1 MTTTLVENLPHI
13 TATGVIIKAVLILAI
28 ISALAGFGTFI
39 ERKVLA
45 FMQRR
50 LGPMHVGPY
59 GILQIAADG
68 IKLFTKEDIIPQNA
82 NSFIFK
88 IAPVI
93 TAATAFIALSSV
105 PVFPDFTIPELFRL
119 PEWFPIFGGV
129 MLGDVFV
136 PSIASDLNIGILF
149 VLGMMAAG
157 LYGPLLAGMSQA
169 NKWGIIGASRTA
181 VQFLSYEVVTGLS
194 ILAPIM
200 LVGSLSFVDFN
211 NYQMEEGVWMVVY
224 QPVAFVLFLIAGFAE
239 TNRTPFDLLEHEAEV
254 VSGYA
259 TEYSGMRWGMFFI
272 GEYANM
278 ITISIITAVV
288 FLGGYDSACTLGWL
302 FMILKVAFT
311 FFLMLWVRASWP
323 HVRPD
328 QLMWLCWKVLMPLAV
343 VNILITATV
352 VMLLN

>member
-1 MTTTLVENLPHI
+1 MESTLIENLPQI
-13 TATGVIIKAVLILAI
+13 TWVGVLIKAIIILAI

-59 GILQIAADG
+59 GLLQIAADG

-82 NSFIFK
+82 NKLIFM

-93 TAATAFIALSSV
+93 TAATAFIALAAV
-105 PVFPDFTIPELFRL
+105 PVFPDFVIPSWIPVL
-119 PEWFPIFGGV
+119 GGT
-129 MLGDVFV
+129 FV
-136 PSIASDLNIGILF
+136 PSIAADLNIGILF

-169 NKWGIIGASRTA
+169 NKWGIIGAARTA

-200 LVGSLSFVDFN
+200 IVGSLSFVDFN
-211 NYQMEEGVWMVVY
+211 NYQSEGIMSWMVWK

-278 ITISIITAVV
+278 ITISVIAAIV
-288 FLGGYDSACTLGWL
+288 FLGGYDAASAIGWL
-302 FMILKVAFT
+302 TIMLKIAFF
-311 FFLMLWVRASWP
+311 FFLMLWVRAAWP

-343 VNILITATV
+343 VNILVTAL
-352 VMLLN
+352 VMMV

>member
-1 MTTTLVENLPHI
+1 METTTLIANLPHV
-13 TATGVIIKAVLILAI
+13 TPLGVIIKAIIILAV
-28 ISALAGFGTFI
+28 ISAIAGFGTYI

-59 GILQIAADG
+59 GLLQIAADG

-82 NSFIFK
+82 NKFIFK

-105 PVFPDFTIPELFRL
+105 PVFPDFTIPEFIPL
-119 PEWFPIFGGV
+119 IGGT
-129 MLGDVFV
+129 FV

-157 LYGPLLAGMSQA
+157 LYGPLLAGMAQA
-169 NKWGIIGASRTA
+169 NKWGIIGSARTA

-194 ILAPIM
+194 VLAPIM
-200 LVGSLSFVDFN
+200 IVGSLSFVDFN
-211 NYQMEEGVWMVVY
+211 NAQSGGITHWLIWQ
-224 QPVAFVLFLIAGFAE
+224 QPVAFILFLIAGFAE

-278 ITISIITAVV
+278 ITVSILASVI
-288 FLGGYDSACTLGWL
+288 FLGGYDTSCELGWL
-302 FMILKVAFT
+302 FIILKIAFF

-323 HVRPD
+323 HIRPD

-343 VNILITATV
+343 VNILITAIV
-352 VMLLN
+352 LMV

>member
-1 MTTTLVENLPHI
+1 MEVVTYTNVETFVQHLPEV
-13 TATGVIIKAVLILAI
+13 TAVGVWIKAIIILAV
-28 ISALAGFGTFI
+28 ISAIAGFGTFI

-59 GILQIAADG
+59 GLLQLIADG
-68 IKLFTKEDIIPQNA
+68 IKLFTKEDIVPQNA
-82 NSFIFK
+82 NRLIFMV
-88 IAPVI
+88 APII
-93 TAATAFIALSSV
+93 TAATAFIALAAV
-105 PVFPDFTIPELFRL
+105 PVFPDFTIPEWIPLL
-119 PEWFPIFGGV
+119 GGT
-129 MLGDVFV
+129 FV
-136 PSIASDLNIGILF
+136 PSIAADLNIGILF

-169 NKWGIIGASRTA
+169 NKWGIIGAARTA

-211 NYQMEEGVWMVVY
+211 AYQQGGIADFIWK
-224 QPVAFVLFLIAGFAE
+224 QPVAFILFLIAGFAE

-278 ITISIITAVV
+278 ITISIIAAVV
-288 FLGGYDSACTLGWL
+288 FLGGYSEEGIGWL
-302 FMILKVAFT
+302 TIILKVGFF
-311 FFLMLWVRASWP
+311 FFLMLWIRAAWP

-328 QLMWLCWKVLMPLAV
+328 QLMWLCWKVLMPIAV
-343 VNILITATV
+343 INVVITGM
-352 VMLLN
+352 VMMV

>member
-1 MTTTLVENLPHI
+1 METTLVENLPEV
-13 TATGVIIKAVLILAI
+13 TAAGVIIKAVIILAI
-28 ISALAGFGTFI
+28 ISAIAGFGTFI

-59 GILQIAADG
+59 GLLQLAADG

-82 NSFIFK
+82 NKFIFMV
-88 IAPVI
+88 APII
-93 TAATAFIALSSV
+93 TAATAFIALAAV
-105 PVFPDFTIPELFRL
+105 PVFPDFTIPGWIPLL
-119 PEWFPIFGGV
+119 GGT
-129 MLGDVFV
+129 FV
-136 PSIASDLNIGILF
+136 PAISADLNIGILF
-149 VLGMMAAG
+149 VLGMMASG

-169 NKWGIIGASRTA
+169 NKWGIIGAARTA
-181 VQFLSYEVVTGLS
+181 IQFLSYEVVTGLS

-211 NYQMEEGVWMVVY
+211 NAQAGGISHWLIWQ

-239 TNRTPFDLLEHEAEV
+239 TNRTPFDLLEHEAEI

-278 ITISIITAVV
+278 ITISIIAAVV
-288 FLGGYDSACTLGWL
+288 FLGGYSEAGIGWL
-302 FMILKVAFT
+302 TIILKVGFF

-328 QLMWLCWKVLMPLAV
+328 QLMWLCWKVLMPIAV
-343 VNILITATV
+343 VNVVITGI
-352 VMLLN
+352 VMMV

>member
-1 MTTTLVENLPHI
+1 METTLVGNLPEV
-13 TATGVIIKAVLILAI
+13 TAAGVIIKAIIILAV
-28 ISALAGFGTFI
+28 ISAIAGFGTFI

-59 GILQIAADG
+59 GLLQLAADG
-68 IKLFTKEDIIPQNA
+68 IKLFTKEDIVPQNA
-82 NSFIFK
+82 NSLIFK
-88 IAPVI
+88 VAPII
-93 TAATAFIALSSV
+93 TAATAFIALSAV
-105 PVFPDFTIPELFRL
+105 PVFPDFTIPEWIPLL
-119 PEWFPIFGGV
+119 GG
-129 MLGDVFV
+129 VFV
-136 PSIASDLNIGILF
+136 PSIAADINIGILF
-149 VLGMMAAG
+149 VLGMMASG

-169 NKWGIIGASRTA
+169 NKWGIIGSARTA

-211 NYQMEEGVWMVVY
+211 NYQSGGVSNWLIWQ

-278 ITISIITAVV
+278 ITVAIIASIV
-288 FLGGYDSACTLGWL
+288 FLGGYSVEGIGWL
-302 FMILKVAFT
+302 FIILKVAFF
-311 FFLMLWVRASWP
+311 FFLMLWVRAAWP
-323 HVRPD
+323 HIRPD
-328 QLMWLCWKVLMPLAV
+328 QLMWLCWKVLMPIAMI
-343 VNILITATV
+343 NIVITGI
-352 VMLLN
+352 VMMI

>member
-1 MTTTLVENLPHI
+1 METTLVQNLPEV
-13 TATGVIIKAVLILAI
+13 TAAGVIIKAIIILAVI
-28 ISALAGFGTFI
+28 AAIAGFGTFI

-50 LGPMHVGPY
+50 LGPMHVGPH
-59 GILQIAADG
+59 GLLQLAADG
-68 IKLFTKEDIIPQNA
+68 TKLFTKEDIVPQNA
-82 NSFIFK
+82 NPLIFK
-88 IAPVI
+88 IAPSI

-105 PVFPDFTIPELFRL
+105 PVFPDFTIPSWVPL
-119 PEWFPIFGGV
+119 
-129 MLGDVFV
+129 LGDVFV
-136 PSIASDLNIGILF
+136 PSIAADINIGILF

-169 NKWGIIGASRTA
+169 NKWGIIGSARTA

-211 NYQMEEGVWMVVY
+211 AYQQGGISNWLIWQ

-259 TEYSGMRWGMFFI
+259 TEY
-272 GEYANM
+272 
-278 ITISIITAVV
+278 
-288 FLGGYDSACTLGWL
+288 
-302 FMILKVAFT
+302 
-311 FFLMLWVRASWP
+311 
-323 HVRPD
+323 
-328 QLMWLCWKVLMPLAV
+328 
-343 VNILITATV
+343 
-352 VMLLN
+352 

>member
-1 MTTTLVENLPHI
+1 METTLVEPLLVALPEV
-13 TATGVIIKAVLILAI
+13 TWVGVLIKAVLILAI

-39 ERKVLA
+39 ERKILA

-50 LGPMHVGPY
+50 LGPMHVGPF
-59 GILQIAADG
+59 GVLQIAADG

-82 NSFIFK
+82 NKLIFM
-88 IAPVI
+88 IAPII
-93 TAATAFIALSSV
+93 TAATAFIALSAV
-105 PVFPDFTIPELFRL
+105 PVFPDFSIPEFIPVL
-119 PEWFPIFGGV
+119 GG
-129 MLGDVFV
+129 VFV

-169 NKWGIIGASRTA
+169 NKWGIIGSARTA

-211 NYQMEEGVWMVVY
+211 NYQADEGVWLVVY

-278 ITISIITAVV
+278 ITVAIITSVV
-288 FLGGYDSACTLGWL
+288 FFGGYDADCTLGWL
-302 FMILKVAFT
+302 FIILKIAFF

-323 HVRPD
+323 HIRPD
-328 QLMWLCWKVLMPLAV
+328 QLMWLCWKVLMPIAV
-343 VNILITATV
+343 INILVTAIV
-352 VMLLN
+352 VMV

>member
-1 MTTTLVENLPHI
+1 MEIVNIQNLPEV
-13 TATGVIIKAVLILAI
+13 TAAGVLIKAILILAV
-28 ISALAGFGTFI
+28 ISAIAGFGTFI

-59 GILQIAADG
+59 GLLQLAADG
-68 IKLFTKEDIIPQNA
+68 IKLFTKEDIVPQNA
-82 NSFIFK
+82 NKFIFM

-93 TAATAFIALSSV
+93 TAATAFIALAAV
-105 PVFPDFTIPELFRL
+105 PVFPDFTIPS
-119 PEWFPIFGGV
+119 WVPI
-129 MLGDVFV
+129 LGDVFV
-136 PSIASDLNIGILF
+136 PSIAADLNIGILF
-149 VLGMMAAG
+149 VLGMMASG

-169 NKWGIIGASRTA
+169 NKWGIIGSARTA

-211 NYQMEEGVWMVVY
+211 AYQSDGVGSWLIWQ

-239 TNRTPFDLLEHEAEV
+239 TNRTPFDLLEHEAEI

-278 ITISIITAVV
+278 ITISIIAAVV
-288 FLGGYDSACTLGWL
+288 FLGGYSEGGLGWL
-302 FMILKVAFT
+302 TIIMKVGFF
-311 FFLMLWVRASWP
+311 FFLMLWVRAAWP

-328 QLMWLCWKVLMPLAV
+328 QLMWLCWKILMPLAV
-343 VNILITATV
+343 VNILITAM
-352 VMLLN
+352 VMMV